1 MAERC
6 PPVSLINWPVYGL
19 KVGLVS
25 ILAYLLDGAFHLN
38 DAVSAGFVAVVCISP
53 TLFTGMKRATAQ
65 IAGSVLGG
73 LIATL
78 FLLMGLKGA
87 LAIGL
92 AVGLSAAL
100 AGFLKMEQANVVAAF
115 AALYVVILGEA
126 TPSVS
131 SLKHLGAVAIAGLS
145 ATLVNFL
152 VSALFYR
159 VLFARRIGILREQ
172 LAWTFER
179 AGEGDDTFDVA
190 FAMIGA
196 VESELDDASRE
207 KRRKRIEEMLR
218 RCQDE
223 VAILKDL
230 AHYGKDALLQGNN
243 AAFKAISETIRGK
256 GLPPEGEQ
264 PLATTIRRWSR
275 QTKAATE
282 GRCS

>member
-25 ILAYLLDGAFHLN
+25 TLAFLLDGVFHLD

-53 TLFTGMKRATAQ
+53 TLFTGMKRATVQ
-65 IAGSVLGG
+65 VAGSLLGG
-73 LIATL
+73 VIATL
-78 FLLMGLKGA
+78 LLLLGLKGA

-100 AGFLKMEQANVVAAF
+100 AGFLKMEQANIVAAF
-115 AALYVVILGEA
+115 AALYVMILGEA
-126 TPSVS
+126 APSVS
-131 SLKHLGAVAIAGLS
+131 CLKHLGAVAIAGLS

-152 VSALFYR
+152 ISALFYR
-159 VLFARRIGILREQ
+159 VLFTRRLQILRKQ
-172 LAWTFER
+172 LAWTFEAAER
-179 AGEGDDTFDVA
+179 GEDAFDAA
-190 FAMIGA
+190 FAMIGS

-207 KRRKRIEEMLR
+207 RRKKRIEEMLR
-218 RCQDE
+218 RYQEE

-230 AHYGKDALLQGNN
+230 AHYGKDALLQGN
-243 AAFKAISETIRGK
+243 AVSFEAIAETIRGH

-264 PLATTIRRWSR
+264 PLALTIQRWFH
-275 QTKAATE
+275 QTKLAVPK
-282 GRCS
+282 